1 MLLPG
6 HLVIMIVPHK
16 LWFSVWRLVSQLGDI
31 PLVFTILAHFLAP
44 SLTRGEKRVSTFV
57 FLLMEP
63 TGRFKQWN
71 FDSKKPETEKVSQ
84 LKWYSSTVNG
94 QNSQMCILSKILR
107 FSLSLI
113 CKNLVCQIEKW
124 YVLKCLKKFY
134 TGPGTFTLNTW
145 FGEDQHGPVVGWKLS
160 TKVDSFFGSS
170 ATNQLLEWLPHWN
183 SQEEGYLDSFSEI
196 VCIHT
201 RRSLRGPPASFG
213 AEYFQ
218 GKKVKMLTSSGWIIS
233 RFQFLNKWKLVLQM
247 LWGLLWNPIYYRGAA
262 AAALVQE
269 KVIDSITALSYIL
282 PHLFNPPFQSEN
294 SFQYC
299 RLTVLYLILIF
310 SHASSSALYTG
321 QSVCGS
327 VGGL

>member
-1 MLLPG
+1 
-6 HLVIMIVPHK
+6 MILINSK
-16 LWFSVWRLVSQLGDI
+16 WS
-31 PLVFTILAHFLAP
+31 
-44 SLTRGEKRVSTFV
+44 
-57 FLLMEP
+57 
-63 TGRFKQWN
+63 KQSN
-71 FDSKKPETEKVSQ
+71 V
-84 LKWYSSTVNG
+84 Y
-94 QNSQMCILSKILR
+94 LSKILR

-247 LWGLLWNPIYYRGAA
+247 LWGLFWNPIYYRGAA